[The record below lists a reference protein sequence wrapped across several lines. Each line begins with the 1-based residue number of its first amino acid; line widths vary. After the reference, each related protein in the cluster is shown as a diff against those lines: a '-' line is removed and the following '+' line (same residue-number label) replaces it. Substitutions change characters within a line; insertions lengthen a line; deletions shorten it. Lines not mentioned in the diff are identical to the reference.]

1 MLRRVQKHRLE
12 GEPNTEGATVIVRER
27 LSRREFALRL
37 GMVVVAFSVAGQF
50 TGNRVSDYFAKRNG
64 QEIQP
69 ILDDTSADLK
79 KNLSDKADHMDRSI
93 SDAEKSLD
101 KARREIKEFRHDL
114 GLDRPPQPTTTTTT
128 LSPNGLA
135 AAVSTTTTTTT
146 APVGPPAPLTT
157 TP

>member
-1 MLRRVQKHRLE
+1 MLRRAQRHRLE
-12 GEPNTEGATVIVRER
+12 GEPNIEGTTVIVRER
-27 LSRREFALRL
+27 LTRREFALRL
-37 GMVVVAFSVAGQF
+37 GMAVVAFSVAGQF

-93 SDAEKSLD
+93 SDAEKSLN

-146 APVGPPAPLTT
+146 APVGPPVPLTT